1 MAKCLRCR
9 AGNEWIQGRVRDEP
23 EELLA
28 EVKRLRASNAGLISA
43 IKHVGKSLWGN
54 DWKLARDERQEKQ
67 YDN

>member
-28 EVKRLRASNAGLISA
+28 EVERLRTENAAMLSELT
-43 IKHVGKSLWGN
+43 KYRT
-54 DWKLARDERQEKQ
+54 KLSDFVRRQAAAAAGGEE
-67 YDN
+67 